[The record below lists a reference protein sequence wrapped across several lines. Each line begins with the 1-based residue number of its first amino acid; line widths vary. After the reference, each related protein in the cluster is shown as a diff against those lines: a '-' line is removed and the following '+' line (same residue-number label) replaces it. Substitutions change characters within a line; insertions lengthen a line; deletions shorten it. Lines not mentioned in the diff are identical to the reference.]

1 MIRII
6 KILFVSI
13 FVLLTFD
20 SKVCAMSI
28 SISDLPK
35 EINQSDEVETMIAL
49 SCNGCGDSFI
59 RGVFYPSGTNY
70 FGLTQNNNGDWI
82 GSESDRSKYFK
93 IAKTD
98 LIDASWSGKLRV
110 KPDLTDSAYQGPGE
124 YLFKVGRY
132 TSSTD
137 SGADWSNELAIR
149 ITGPTFTPTPTPT
162 PTQTSTSTPV
172 KTSTPSP
179 TKTPTPSPTK
189 TPTPKPSPTESP
201 NDVVSTD
208 SGNVL
213 GMEIES
219 GSPAPSPESHLSFVS
234 ENKNKIMAI
243 GFICLGMSLIG
254 GSLYFAL
261 KTSKSNKL
269 QNDI

>member
-1 MIRII
+1 MIRIA
-6 KILFVSI
+6 KILLVSI
-13 FVLLTFD
+13 FVLLTFT
-20 SKVCAMSI
+20 SKIYAMSI
-28 SISDLPK
+28 SISDLPN
-35 EINQSDEVETMIAL
+35 EINQSDEAETAITF
-49 SCNGCGDSFI
+49 SCSGCGDSFI

-70 FGLTQNNNGDWI
+70 FGLTQNNIGDWI
-82 GSESDRSKYFK
+82 GSDSDRSKYFK

-98 LIDASWSGKLRV
+98 LIDASWSGKLSI
-110 KPDLTDSAYQGPGE
+110 KPDLSDSAYQGPGE

-149 ITGPTFTPTPTPT
+149 ITGPTNTPTST
-162 PTQTSTSTPV
+162 PTQTPTSTPV
-172 KTSTPSP
+172 KTLTPTP

-189 TPTPKPSPTESP
+189 TPTPRPSPTESP

-219 GSPAPSPESHLSFVS
+219 GSPSPIPESHPPFVL
-234 ENKNKIMAI
+234 ENKNKIIAAL
-243 GFICLGMSLIG
+243 FICLGVGLIG
-254 GSLYFAL
+254 GSFYFAF
-261 KTSKSNKL
+261 KNSKSSKL